1 MKDMFGVEIKVGD
14 KIAYA
19 LVSGRSA
26 VQAVYEVFEVGELHI
41 KAHKITESYRA
52 QHNYINIDGELV
64 DYKYCKWNYDRKTDT
79 AYYTKRSQ
87 KEIDKI
93 NSKTVTLSGSH
104 KTIVL
109 KD

>member
-14 KIAYA
+14 KVAYA

-41 KAHKITESYRA
+41 KAHKITESYRT
-52 QHNYINIDGELV
+52 QPYMVEVDGEMV
-64 DYKYCKWNYDRKTDT
+64 EYKYCKFNYNFETGT
-79 AYYTKRSQ
+79 GYYTKRSQ

-109 KD
+109 KE